1 VNGFRPLWRIPG
13 IVARER
19 RHPAGRQRIPE
30 SMVMNDPESVAQFHA
45 AGASNPGIQ
54 AVYWKPAAGA
64 GAPSP
69 LGRHTPLPGAAR
81 RDAALLRWA
90 FSA

>member
-1 VNGFRPLWRIPG
+1 MRTPTETAPLAFTHAELSSELAAAGIADVRCGFPRPLPYL
-13 IVARER
+13 
-19 RHPAGRQRIPE
+19 
-30 SMVMNDPESVAQFHA
+30 HA
-45 AGASNPGIQ
+45 
-54 AVYWKPAAGA
+54 YWKPAAGA